1 MPSRLRILLI
11 AAALVVSCAG
21 NGSSTIGPP
30 STTTVAIKDN
40 FFDPA
45 NVTVS
50 AGSTILWVHQGFAN
64 HTVTSGSPASITG
77 LFDSPNLT
85 TGQTFQFTFA
95 QPGTIPY
102 FCRVHGASMSGTI
115 TVQ

>member
-1 MPSRLRILLI
+1 MIMRSLCLLLLL
-11 AAALVVSCAG
+11 AALMLSCAG
-21 NGSSTIGPP
+21 NGNSMMGPP
-30 STTTVAIKDN
+30 AGTVMGAIKDN

-50 AGSTILWVHQGFAN
+50 AGSTIVWVHQGFAN
-64 HTVTSGSPASITG
+64 HTVTSGSPASVTG

-85 TGQTFQFTFA
+85 TGQSFQFTFA

-102 FCRVHGASMSGTI
+102 FCRVHG
-115 TVQ
+115 